1 VTEPSQTKGQ
11 EMKQIKQTLS
21 KGLPLYNVRGNKS
34 LRCHHCGHHFGHLEA
49 MGISVSHAGEAQA
62 WYKCAN
68 CMSLVFASNVLLL
81 TSEEYE
87 SHRFPRQEDETEFQ
101 TRIAG
106 EKEIE
111 ERQEYERLKQK
122 YASCTSTNARKT
134 TQAPLDLPTVAE
146 RRASEIR
153 TGIDCYRQQLKNAQ
167 QLKNEVTDRITKEV
181 TTKIDDLMPPSKV
194 AAVALATN
202 MLHRVLNALAGVAIA
217 PYNAP
222 LKINTDICVF
232 AGGVNRYALI
242 YYYMEADRRVFSH
255 YDLDVGRW

>member
-1 VTEPSQTKGQ
+1 
-11 EMKQIKQTLS
+11 MKVIDFLDKKT
-21 KGLPLYNVRGNKS
+21 
-34 LRCHHCGHHFGHLEA
+34 
-49 MGISVSHAGEAQA
+49 
-62 WYKCAN
+62 
-68 CMSLVFASNVLLL
+68 
-81 TSEEYE
+81 
-87 SHRFPRQEDETEFQ
+87 
-101 TRIAG
+101 
-106 EKEIE
+106 
-111 ERQEYERLKQK
+111 RQEYERLKQK

-146 RRASEIR
+146 RRASETAFYEKEADAIR